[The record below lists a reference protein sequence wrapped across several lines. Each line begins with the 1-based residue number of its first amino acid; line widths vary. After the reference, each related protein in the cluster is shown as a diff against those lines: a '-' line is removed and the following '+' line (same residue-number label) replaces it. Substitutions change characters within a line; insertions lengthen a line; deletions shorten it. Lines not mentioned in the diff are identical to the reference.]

1 MGMEMEGRDNLT
13 LNAEASGYTFE
24 SRRARHFARARWR
37 IQICAGVPGSAPGAL
52 FCALVGDRWKVAP
65 KVHSVVEDPHDFD
78 RAVWRCPIHQEVTS
92 AATRSRNVERAKTYD
107 DLIPGFG
114 ANDIGAV
121 GEFANR
127 QNERVPI
134 DVRLSRAKILG
145 SPFENVGKIDFCGSA
160 ETNPPSVL
168 GHEDSIRL
176 FWR

>member
-92 AATRSRNVERAKTYD
+92 ATTVSRNVERAKTWH
-107 DLIPGFG
+107 DLVSSLR
-114 ANDIGAV
+114 AHDIGTV
-121 GEFANR
+121 GTFANR
-127 QNERVPI
+127 LDKRVPI
-134 DVRLSRAKILG
+134 DARLPRAKILSG
-145 SPFENVGKIDFCGSA
+145 PFEDICEVEFCGNA
-160 ETNPPSVL
+160 
-168 GHEDSIRL
+168 
-176 FWR
+176 